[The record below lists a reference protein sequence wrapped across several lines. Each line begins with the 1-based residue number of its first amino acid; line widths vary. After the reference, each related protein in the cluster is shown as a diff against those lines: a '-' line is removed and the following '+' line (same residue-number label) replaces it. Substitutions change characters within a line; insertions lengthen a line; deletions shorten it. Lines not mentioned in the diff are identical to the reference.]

1 MTKKYQQLVIW
12 QKAHQF
18 VLSIYGLTK
27 QLPKE
32 ELFSITSQL
41 RRSAISVAANIVEG
55 YRKRTRPDKMRF
67 LNISQ
72 ASLDETDYYLLL
84 IQDLGYI
91 NTDTLR
97 LFGDEV
103 AKLLNAYI
111 SAIERD
117 RQ

>member
-1 MTKKYQQLVIW
+1 
-12 QKAHQF
+12 
-18 VLSIYGLTK
+18 
-27 QLPKE
+27 
-32 ELFSITSQL
+32 
-41 RRSAISVAANIVEG
+41 
-55 YRKRTRPDKMRF
+55 MRF

-84 IQDLGYI
+84 IQDLGYV